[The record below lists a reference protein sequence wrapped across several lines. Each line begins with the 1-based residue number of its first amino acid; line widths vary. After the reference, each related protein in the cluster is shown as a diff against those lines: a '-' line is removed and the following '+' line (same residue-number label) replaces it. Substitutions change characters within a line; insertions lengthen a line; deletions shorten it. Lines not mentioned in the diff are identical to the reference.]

1 MQQPSTMPTKGGLTM
16 AKYRI
21 VSKYPCYNGCI
32 PFTGYFVQVLRG
44 GIFNCRWVD
53 IKGFDTY
60 ERAEELKKQLEG

>member
-16 AKYRI
+16 ARYRI

-32 PFTGYFVQVLRG
+32 PFTGYFVQVLREG
-44 GIFNCRWVD
+44 LFIDKWVD

>member
-1 MQQPSTMPTKGGLTM
+1 M

-21 VSKYPCYNGCI
+21 VSRYPCYNGCI
-32 PFTGYFVQVLRG
+32 PFTGYFVQVFSG
-44 GIFNCRWVD
+44 GLIIGKWVD

>member
-1 MQQPSTMPTKGGLTM
+1 M

-21 VSKYPCYNGCI
+21 ESRYPCYNGCI
-32 PFTGYFVQVLRG
+32 PFTGYFVQVLREG
-44 GIFNCRWVD
+44 LFIDKWID